1 MTSIRWLLLVAALV
15 AAPAVVWAAEPTY
28 PPGSRIGLVPPEGMV
43 TSKSFFGFEDADNNV
58 AIIMVSFPPEAYA
71 ELEKTISADAL
82 KRQNV
87 ALEKRE
93 ALTLA
98 SGKAFLVVG
107 RLTAERTKVR
117 KWILVASSPQLTAL
131 VTVQVPDAAKARYS
145 DAAVRGAL
153 TTLAMRANVPVEE
166 QLSLLPF
173 QVGELAGFR
182 VAGVLPGRALMLTD
196 ATAEQA
202 GKDPGA
208 AALESHMYV
217 TIAPGSPQQP
227 SERETFAREAF
238 ATVSNLK
245 EVHITTS
252 ESLRLAN
259 QQAHQIIAEARDA
272 TGAAPLTVVQWLR
285 FGGGGFLQMVGISR
299 TEAWKDAYP
308 RFRSV
313 RDGIEAR

>member
-1 MTSIRWLLLVAALV
+1 MTTIRWLLLMAALF
-15 AAPAVVWAAEPTY
+15 AAPVTVCAAEPTY
-28 PPGSRIGLVPPEGMV
+28 PPGSRIGLIPPEGMV

-71 ELEKTISADAL
+71 ELEKTVSADAL

-93 ALTLA
+93 ALTLP

-107 RLTAERTKVR
+107 RLTAEKQKVR
-117 KWILVASSPQLTAL
+117 KWILVASAPELTAL
-131 VTVQVPDAAKARYS
+131 VTVQVPDAARARYS
-145 DAAVRGAL
+145 DAGVRAALASLAVR
-153 TTLAMRANVPVEE
+153 TTVPVEE

-173 QVGELAGFR
+173 QVSELANFK
-182 VAGVLPGRALMLTD
+182 VAGVLPGRALMLSD
-196 ATAEQA
+196 ATVEQA
-202 GKDPGA
+202 SKSPVA
-208 AALESHMYV
+208 AGLEPHMYV
-217 TIAPGSPQQP
+217 TIAPGGPAQP
-227 SERETFAREAF
+227 GERDTFAREAF

-252 ESLRLAN
+252 EPLRLAN

-272 TGAAPLTVVQWLR
+272 TGATPLTVVQWLR

-299 TEAWKDAYP
+299 TEAWKDAYQ
-308 RFRSV
+308 RFRQV
-313 RDGIEAR
+313 RDGIEAK

>member
-1 MTSIRWLLLVAALV
+1 MTSIRWLLLAVALL
-15 AAPAVVWAAEPTY
+15 AAPAISCAEAWAAEPTY

-93 ALTLA
+93 ALTL
-98 SGKAFLVVG
+98 STGKAFLVVG
-107 RLTAERTKVR
+107 RLTAETTKVR

-182 VAGVLPGRALMLTD
+182 VAGVLPGRALMLSD
-196 ATAEQA
+196 ATPEQA
-202 GKDPGA
+202 GKDPIA
-208 AALESHMYV
+208 AGLESHMYV
-217 TIAPGSPQQP
+217 SIGAGGQ
-227 SERETFAREAF
+227 
-238 ATVSNLK
+238 
-245 EVHITTS
+245 
-252 ESLRLAN
+252 
-259 QQAHQIIAEARDA
+259 QQA
-272 TGAAPLTVVQWLR
+272 
-285 FGGGGFLQMVGISR
+285 S
-299 TEAWKDAYP
+299 
-308 RFRSV
+308 
-313 RDGIEAR
+313 